1 MKFELKNGEHKSV
14 MLLWVCHEYNIEL
27 EDLISKLRFRELVR
41 ARSLIVKLLRDKN
54 ETLESIGLVIN
65 RDHASVL
72 HLLKKHDYYCKDEL
86 YFNTYLKLSKYDKT
100 KTVKERIE
108 YHQNEINK
116 LIKLM

>member
-1 MKFELKNGEHKSV
+1 MRFELKNGEHKSIV
-14 MLLWVCHEYNIEL
+14 LLWVCHEYNIEL

-72 HLLKKHDYYCKDEL
+72 NLLKKHDYYCKDEL
-86 YFNTYLKLSKYDKT
+86 YFNTYIKLSKYDKI

-116 LIKLM
+116 LIKLL